1 MGRTIIKNKTTLVY
15 KGVKFDS
22 DEEVFVAMWL
32 QELQDAGFVKRW
44 SRAEL
49 PYHMTE
55 GLKRNWVK
63 KTQLKTKVRL
73 DTKTDVLLRPSEY
86 TPDFIVNF
94 SEEGIERFVGLLEPA
109 NEYQTGKL
117 FYKNTPGVI
126 IEVKPSFDQ
135 NNMERLF
142 KLNQKFLWQKEKIF
156 VNLVEPLA
164 LFEKTFLPLA
174 ATDYFK
180 YKVVTKKII
189 AKGKKKGDWKLNF
202 IPKTLNEYLN
212 ATVA

>member
-1 MGRTIIKNKTTLVY
+1 MGKIIKNKTTLVY
-15 KGVKFDS
+15 NGIKFDS

-44 SRAEL
+44 SRTEVAF
-49 PYHMTE
+49 PMTQ

-63 KTQLKTKVRL
+63 ETQLKTKL
-73 DTKTDVLLRPSEY
+73 KQELKTDTLLRPSEY

-94 SEEGIERFVGLLEPA
+94 SAEGIERFVGILEPA
-109 NEYQTGKL
+109 TEYKTGKL

-142 KLNQKFLWQKEKIF
+142 KLNQKFLWDKEKIF
-156 VNLVEPLA
+156 VNLVEPVA
-164 LFEKTFLPLA
+164 LFEKTFIPLA
-174 ATDYFK
+174 AIPYFQ
-180 YKVVTKKII
+180 YKVITKKLI

-202 IPKTLNEYLN
+202 IPKTLKEYLN
-212 ATVA
+212 DTMV

>member
-1 MGRTIIKNKTTLVY
+1 MGKIIKNKTTLVY

-32 QELQDAGFVKRW
+32 QELQDAGLVKSW
-44 SRAEL
+44 SKVTKAF
-49 PYHMTE
+49 PMTS
-55 GLKRNWVK
+55 GLKLKYER
-63 KTQLKTKVRL
+63 TTILKTK
-73 DTKTDVLLRPSEY
+73 TKVEHKEHTLLRPSEY
-86 TPDFIVNF
+86 TPDFEVLF
-94 SEEGIERFVGLLEPA
+94 SINGWLRFNSGIYNDIDPK
-109 NEYQTGKL
+109 KL
-117 FYKNTPGVI
+117 FFTRGAWMQPVYL
-126 IEVKPSFDQ
+126 EVKPSFDQ

-142 KLNQKFLWQKEKIF
+142 KLNQKFLWDKEQIF

-189 AKGKKKGDWKLNF
+189 AKGKKKGDWKLDF
-202 IPKTLNEYLN
+202 IPKTLKEYLD
-212 ATVA
+212 ATMA